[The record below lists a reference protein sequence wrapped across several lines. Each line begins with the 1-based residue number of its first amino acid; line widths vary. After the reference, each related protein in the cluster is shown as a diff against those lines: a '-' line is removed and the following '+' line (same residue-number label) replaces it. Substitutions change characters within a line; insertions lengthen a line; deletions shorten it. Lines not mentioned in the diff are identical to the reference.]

1 MQVKIKRIHGNKNPI
16 PKYQTEG
23 SAGFDLTACIDNNRI
38 ICAGDTEI
46 IPTGFIFEIPNG
58 YEMQIRPRS
67 GLAAKFGIT
76 VLNSPGTIDSDYRG
90 EVKVILTNLSN
101 CYFEIKNG
109 DRIAQG
115 VICPVIQAE
124 LIEVD
129 ELTKTE
135 REQGGFGS
143 TGV

>member
-1 MQVKIKRIHGNKNPI
+1 MLHH
-16 PKYQTEG
+16 
-23 SAGFDLTACIDNNRI
+23 I
-38 ICAGDTEI
+38 IIT
-46 IPTGFIFEIPNG
+46 
-58 YEMQIRPRS
+58 
-67 GLAAKFGIT
+67 KFSIT

-101 CYFEIKNG
+101 YEFEVKNG

-124 LIEVD
+124 LIETD
-129 ELTKTE
+129 ELSETE

-143 TGV
+143 TGM

>member
-1 MQVKIKRIHGNKNPI
+1 MQVKIKRIYGNKNPI

-38 ICAGDTEI
+38 ISAGDTEI

-124 LIEVD
+124 LIETD